1 MARDIGPRIGIEG
14 EAEYRREI
22 NDIIQQA
29 KTLDAE
35 MRSVASAFDEEA
47 DAQKRNKAVSEQL
60 AKQID
65 VQKQRVKLLAD
76 MAEKSAKATGE
87 TSTETLKWKE
97 ALANAKAKLNELE
110 NGLEATTKKTS
121 IFR

>member
-60 AKQID
+60 AKQIE
-65 VQKQRVKLLAD
+65 VQKQRVQLLAE
-76 MAEKSAKATGE
+76 MAEKSAKATG
-87 TSTETLKWKE
+87 
-97 ALANAKAKLNELE
+97 
-110 NGLEATTKKTS
+110 
-121 IFR
+121 